1 MSAELVIFAPLLA
14 MVAVMFVVFGIQSFF
29 DNRA

>member
-1 MSAELVIFAPLLA
+1 MSAELVIFAPLLGI
-14 MVAVMFVVFGIQSFF
+14 VAVMLVAFGIQTFF

>member
-1 MSAELVIFAPLLA
+1 MSAEFVIFAPLLGI
-14 MVAVMFVVFGIQSFF
+14 VAVMLVGFGVAHFF